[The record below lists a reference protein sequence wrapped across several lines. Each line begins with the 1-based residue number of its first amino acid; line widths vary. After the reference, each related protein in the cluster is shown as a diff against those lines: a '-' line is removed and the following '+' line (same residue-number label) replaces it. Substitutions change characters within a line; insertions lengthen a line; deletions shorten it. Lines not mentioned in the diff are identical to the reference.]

1 MINTF
6 LQPKLHEELFYDF
19 IFFLMT
25 ALFSVFFYTGAHA
38 STGTRNS
45 NEKVMWK

>member
-19 IFFLMT
+19 IFLMT

-45 NEKVMWK
+45 NEKVMRK